1 MKEGIQM
8 IRKDADEAIEDLT
21 MMLLYLTKFTEKDGG
36 FEMEDRTWKGY
47 PFSILNKFEDEG
59 LIEQG
64 KHPSRSKS
72 VWIRPEGIEYAQKL
86 LEKYEIGDWKKND

>member
-1 MKEGIQM
+1 MK
-8 IRKDADEAIEDLT
+8 RKDTYEAVEELT
-21 MMLLYLTKFTEKDGG
+21 MMLLYLTKFTEKDGV
-36 FEMEDRTWKGY
+36 FEVGNLSWKGY
-47 PFSILNKFEDEG
+47 PFKILNKLSDEG

-86 LEKYEIGDWKKND
+86 LEKYEIEDWKKND